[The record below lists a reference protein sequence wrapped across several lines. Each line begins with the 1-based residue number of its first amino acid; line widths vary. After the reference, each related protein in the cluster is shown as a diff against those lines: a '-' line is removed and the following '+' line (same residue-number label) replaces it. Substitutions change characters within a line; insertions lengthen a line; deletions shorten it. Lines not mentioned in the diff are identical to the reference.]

1 MAAAPVPLNVHFA
14 LHLPLETDKIDAYN
28 SRAFDHRLLQ
38 GFSYIWL
45 FSRYNFP
52 QREAQIKMA
61 VPSSANV
68 SIAVRPGFT
77 RTASTIQIP
86 APPVTSP
93 PILGEAPPSDV
104 VLELNDG
111 SAFSGI
117 SFGAEGKSVAGECVF
132 QTGKT
137 TPSTLDVC
145 LTRL

>member
-1 MAAAPVPLNVHFA
+1 MAIP
-14 LHLPLETDKIDAYN
+14 
-28 SRAFDHRLLQ
+28 
-38 GFSYIWL
+38 G
-45 FSRYNFP
+45 
-52 QREAQIKMA
+52 
-61 VPSSANV
+61 SANG
-68 SIAVRPGFT
+68 SIAARPGLT

-93 PILGEAPPSDV
+93 LILGEAPLSDV

-132 QTGKT
+132 QTGIT
-137 TPSTLDVC
+137 TPSTLSVC